1 MLWSKH
7 EEGLGEFE
15 KVKQTRIKR
24 LIETEIGKKEK
35 FMVKDVEV
43 KNTLI
48 KTKFNNI
55 NFGPC

>member
-1 MLWSKH
+1 M
-7 EEGLGEFE
+7 GEFE

-24 LIETEIGKKEK
+24 LIKTEIGKKEK

>member
-35 FMVKDVEV
+35 FMVKDIV
-43 KNTLI
+43 I

>member
-1 MLWSKH
+1 M
-7 EEGLGEFE
+7 GEFE

-24 LIETEIGKKEK
+24 LIETEIEKKEK

-55 NFGPC
+55 NFGSC

>member
-1 MLWSKH
+1 M
-7 EEGLGEFE
+7 GEFE

-35 FMVKDVEV
+35 LVKNVEV